1 MPQQTSIT
9 WDLTPTFKVDE
20 IETLLKQNHSLSPE
34 SGSLPEHTIRR
45 WRFGALT
52 IHLYEHR
59 LLLQCVINGFN
70 LSVIQT
76 LQTYR
81 GLTVDD
87 ENARKLAALMPVGQ
101 NALVCPQCKTPT
113 LEVTGVISGLDAKF
127 ETGCHHS
134 IRLEA
139 PIMMH
144 SNRLMP
150 DMNILVGRNLSFFVE
165 KGFFQHLEVVLPDFL
180 LHAIDQFLGS
190 SKAKGASREIE
201 SLRNLEAKGV
211 IALLLLPVGDKKY
224 IKPEDFGAQ
233 EDDFMLDF
241 ARATNSILFTA
252 DQNLRQ
258 KALLGKRPVVYVS
271 PEIIGKLKA
280 LGGAPPPP
288 PPSVTPGT

>member
-9 WDLTPTFKVDE
+9 WDRTPLFDVDE
-20 IETLLKQNHSLSPE
+20 IERLLKQSNSLDPE

-45 WRFGALT
+45 WRFGNLT

-70 LSVIQT
+70 LAVIRT
-76 LQTYR
+76 LQAYR
-81 GLTVDD
+81 GLTVDE

-101 NALVCPQCKTPT
+101 NALVCPLCKTPT
-113 LEVTGVISGLDAKF
+113 LEVTGVISGLNAQF
-127 ETGCHHS
+127 VTGCSHS

-165 KGFFQHLEVVLPDFL
+165 RGFFQHLEVVLPDFL
-180 LHAIDQFLGS
+180 LHAIDQFLGPG
-190 SKAKGASREIE
+190 KARGASREIE
-201 SLRNLEAKGV
+201 TLRRLEMEGQ

-233 EDDFMLDF
+233 EDDFLLDF

-271 PEIIGKLKA
+271 PEVIGKLKA
-280 LGGAPPPP
+280 LGGASP
-288 PPSVTPGT
+288 